1 MPEITMPRLSDTME
15 EGTLA
20 AWLKQPGE
28 QVHRGDVLAEIET
41 DKATMEL
48 ESFDEG
54 VLERIL
60 VQEGETVPIGQ
71 PIAVIGSGDGAAGG
85 AAAPA
90 APSPA
95 EAASRI
101 ETAPEVETPAAAPAA
116 EPAPPAQA
124 APPPAEPAP
133 TAPAPPAG
141 GPVKASPMAR
151 AIARDQGIDL
161 STVPGSG
168 PGGRVVKADVE
179 AAIAGDGGR
188 AAPAPAPAA
197 AAPAPAAPAAPAP
210 AAPPPAAPPSPAVAA
225 PPAAGDVE
233 EIPLTNMRRTVARR
247 LVESMQSAPH
257 FYLTIQVDA
266 DALLE
271 LRAELNR
278 RLADE
283 GTKLSVNDLLV
294 KACAVALRAHPEIN
308 VSWGGDKLLRH
319 RRVHIGIAVAV
330 EGGLIVPVVRDA
342 DQKTVSQISREAKAL
357 IERARAGKLRPEE
370 FTGGTFTISNLGMF
384 GIDQF
389 TAVINPPEAAILAV
403 GTTTTEP
410 VVLDGQ
416 LATRQRMKLTMS
428 IDHRAV
434 DGATGAQFLAALKAI
449 LEEPLRMLA

>member
-28 QVHRGDVLAEIET
+28 QVHRGDLLAEIET

-48 ESFDEG
+48 EAFEEG

-60 VQEGETVPIGQ
+60 VQEGETVFIGQ
-71 PIAVIGSGDGAAGG
+71 LIAVIGSGDGAAPPPP
-85 AAAPA
+85 APV
-90 APSPA
+90 P
-95 EAASRI
+95 
-101 ETAPEVETPAAAPAA
+101 
-116 EPAPPAQA
+116 PAPP
-124 APPPAEPAP
+124 
-133 TAPAPPAG
+133 TG
-141 GPVKASPMAR
+141 TPVKASPMAR

-161 STVPGSG
+161 STVTGSG

-179 AAIAGDGGR
+179 AV
-188 AAPAPAPAA
+188 
-197 AAPAPAAPAAPAP
+197 AAPAAPAP
-210 AAPPPAAPPSPAVAA
+210 AAPAPAPAKPAAA
-225 PPAAGDVE
+225 DVE
-233 EIPLTNMRRTVARR
+233 EVPLSGMRKTVARR

-257 FYLTIQVDA
+257 FYLTIQVDV

-294 KACAVALRAHPEIN
+294 KACAVTLRAHPDIN

-319 RRVHIGIAVAV
+319 RRVHVGIAVAV

-342 DQKTVSQISREAKAL
+342 DQKSVSQISREAKAL
-357 IERARAGKLRPEE
+357 IERARAGKLRPDE

-403 GTTTTEP
+403 GATTSEP
-410 VVLDGQ
+410 VVVDDRLG
-416 LATRQRMKLTMS
+416 TRQRMKLTMS

-449 LEEPLRMLA
+449 LEEPLRILA

>member
-28 QVHRGDVLAEIET
+28 QVHRGDLLAEIET

-48 ESFDEG
+48 ESFEEG

-71 PIAVIGSGDGAAGG
+71 PIAVIGSGDGAAPPPP
-85 AAAPA
+85 APV
-90 APSPA
+90 P
-95 EAASRI
+95 
-101 ETAPEVETPAAAPAA
+101 
-116 EPAPPAQA
+116 PAPP
-124 APPPAEPAP
+124 
-133 TAPAPPAG
+133 TG
-141 GPVKASPMAR
+141 TPVKASPMAR

-161 STVPGSG
+161 STVTGSG

-179 AAIAGDGGR
+179 AV
-188 AAPAPAPAA
+188 
-197 AAPAPAAPAAPAP
+197 AAPAAPAP
-210 AAPPPAAPPSPAVAA
+210 AAPAPAPAKPAAA
-225 PPAAGDVE
+225 DVE
-233 EIPLTNMRRTVARR
+233 EVPLSGMRKTVARR

-257 FYLTIQVDA
+257 FYLTIQVDV

-294 KACAVALRAHPEIN
+294 KACAVTLRAHPDIN

-319 RRVHIGIAVAV
+319 RRVHVGIAVAV

-342 DQKTVSQISREAKAL
+342 DQKSVSQISREAKAP
-357 IERARAGKLRPEE
+357 IERARAGKLRPDE

-403 GTTTTEP
+403 GATTSEP
-410 VVLDGQ
+410 VVHDGR
-416 LATRQRMKLTMS
+416 LGTRQRMKLTMS

-434 DGATGAQFLAALKAI
+434 DGATGAQFLAGLKAV
-449 LEEPLRMLA
+449 LEEPLRILA

>member
-1 MPEITMPRLSDTME
+1 MKMPEITMPRLSDTME

-20 AWLKQPGE
+20 AWLKQPGD
-28 QVHRGDVLAEIET
+28 QVRRGDLLAEIET

-48 ESFDEG
+48 ESFEEG

-71 PIAVIGSGDGAAGG
+71 PIAVIGSGDGAA
-85 AAAPA
+85 AA
-90 APSPA
+90 SPA

-101 ETAPEVETPAAAPAA
+101 ETAPEVEAPAA
-116 EPAPPAQA
+116 R
-124 APPPAEPAP
+124 PAEPAP
-133 TAPAPPAG
+133 TAPAATAAPPAPAPAEG
-141 GPVKASPMAR
+141 RPVKASPMAR

-161 STVPGSG
+161 STITGSG

-179 AAIAGDGGR
+179 AVVAGDGGR
-188 AAPAPAPAA
+188 AATAPAPAAPAPAPAA
-197 AAPAPAAPAAPAP
+197 PAPA
-210 AAPPPAAPPSPAVAA
+210 
-225 PPAAGDVE
+225 DVE
-233 EIPLTNMRRTVARR
+233 EVPLTNMRRTVARR

-257 FYLTIQVDA
+257 FYLTVQVDV

-294 KACAVALRAHPEIN
+294 KACAVTLRAHPEIN
-308 VSWGGDKLLRH
+308 VSWGGDRILRH
-319 RRVHIGIAVAV
+319 RRVHVGIAVAV
-330 EGGLIVPVVRDA
+330 EGGLIVPVIRDA
-342 DQKTVSQISREAKAL
+342 DQKTVSQISREAKPL
-357 IERARAGKLRPEE
+357 IERARAGRLRPDE
-370 FTGGTFTISNLGMF
+370 FTGGTFTISNLGMY

-403 GTTTTEP
+403 GTTTAEP
-410 VVLDGQ
+410 VVDDGR

-434 DGATGAQFLAALKAI
+434 DGATGAQFLAALKAV

>member
-20 AWLKQPGE
+20 AWLKQPGD
-28 QVHRGDVLAEIET
+28 QVHRGDLLAEIET

-48 ESFDEG
+48 EAFEEG
-54 VLERIL
+54 VLERVL

-71 PIAVIGSGDGAAGG
+71 PIAVIGSGAGDG
-85 AAAPA
+85 AAAPPPA
-90 APSPA
+90 STPA

-101 ETAPEVETPAAAPAA
+101 ETAPEVETPAARPAEPSAPH
-116 EPAPPAQA
+116 PAPPADR
-124 APPPAEPAP
+124 
-133 TAPAPPAG
+133 
-141 GPVKASPMAR
+141 PVKASPMAR

-161 STVPGSG
+161 ATVTGSG

-179 AAIAGDGGR
+179 AVAAGDGGR
-188 AAPAPAPAA
+188 AV
-197 AAPAPAAPAAPAP
+197 AAPAP
-210 AAPPPAAPPSPAVAA
+210 AAPPPAAPAPAAPATA
-225 PPAAGDVE
+225 PPAADDVE
-233 EIPLTNMRRTVARR
+233 EVPLTSMRKTVARR

-257 FYLTIQVDA
+257 FYLTIQVDV

-294 KACAVALRAHPEIN
+294 KACAVTLRTHPEIN
-308 VSWGGDKLLRH
+308 VSWGGDKILRH
-319 RRVHIGIAVAV
+319 RRVHVGIAVAV

-342 DQKTVSQISREAKAL
+342 DQKSVSQISREAKAL

-403 GTTTTEP
+403 GATTAEP
-410 VVLDGQ
+410 VVHDDR

-434 DGATGAQFLAALKAI
+434 DGATGAQFLAGLKVV
-449 LEEPLRMLA
+449 LEEPLRILA

>member
-28 QVHRGDVLAEIET
+28 QVHRGDLLAEIET

-48 ESFDEG
+48 ESFEEG

-71 PIAVIGSGDGAAGG
+71 PIAVIGSGDGAAPPPP
-85 AAAPA
+85 APV
-90 APSPA
+90 P
-95 EAASRI
+95 
-101 ETAPEVETPAAAPAA
+101 
-116 EPAPPAQA
+116 PAPP
-124 APPPAEPAP
+124 
-133 TAPAPPAG
+133 TG
-141 GPVKASPMAR
+141 TPVKASPMAR

-161 STVPGSG
+161 STVTGSG

-179 AAIAGDGGR
+179 AVAAGDGGR
-188 AAPAPAPAA
+188 AVAAPAPAA
-197 AAPAPAAPAAPAP
+197 PTPAAPAAPAP
-210 AAPPPAAPPSPAVAA
+210 APAKPAAA
-225 PPAAGDVE
+225 DVE
-233 EIPLTNMRRTVARR
+233 EVPLSGMRKTVARR

-257 FYLTIQVDA
+257 FYLTIQVDV

-294 KACAVALRAHPEIN
+294 KACAVTLRAHPDIN

-319 RRVHIGIAVAV
+319 RRVHVGIAVAV
-330 EGGLIVPVVRDA
+330 DGGLIVPVVRDS
-342 DQKTVSQISREAKAL
+342 DQKSVSQISKDAKAL
-357 IERARAGKLRPEE
+357 IERARIGKLRPEDY
-370 FTGGTFTISNLGMF
+370 TGGTFTISNLGMF

-403 GTTTTEP
+403 GTTSEEP
-410 VVLDGQ
+410 IVRDGQ
-416 LATRQRMKLTMS
+416 LATRQRMKLTLS
-428 IDHRAV
+428 IDHRAL
-434 DGATGAQFLAALKAI
+434 DGATGAQFLAALKAT
-449 LEEPLRMLA
+449 LEEPLRILA

>member
-28 QVHRGDVLAEIET
+28 QVHRGDLLAEIET

-48 ESFDEG
+48 ESFEEG

-71 PIAVIGSGDGAAGG
+71 PIAVIGSGDGAAPPPP
-85 AAAPA
+85 APV
-90 APSPA
+90 P
-95 EAASRI
+95 
-101 ETAPEVETPAAAPAA
+101 
-116 EPAPPAQA
+116 PAPP
-124 APPPAEPAP
+124 
-133 TAPAPPAG
+133 TG
-141 GPVKASPMAR
+141 TPVKASPMAR

-161 STVPGSG
+161 STVTGSG

-179 AAIAGDGGR
+179 AV
-188 AAPAPAPAA
+188 
-197 AAPAPAAPAAPAP
+197 AAPAAPAP
-210 AAPPPAAPPSPAVAA
+210 AAPAPAPAKPAAA
-225 PPAAGDVE
+225 DVE
-233 EIPLTNMRRTVARR
+233 EVPLSGMRKTVARR

-257 FYLTIQVDA
+257 FYLTIQVDV

-294 KACAVALRAHPEIN
+294 KACAVTLRAHPDIN

-319 RRVHIGIAVAV
+319 RRVHVGIAVAV

-342 DQKTVSQISREAKAL
+342 DQKSVSQISREAKAL
-357 IERARAGKLRPEE
+357 IERARAGKLRPDE

-403 GTTTTEP
+403 GTTTSEP
-410 VVLDGQ
+410 VVHDER

-434 DGATGAQFLAALKAI
+434 DGATGAQFLAGLKAI
-449 LEEPLRMLA
+449 LEEPLRILA

>member
-20 AWLKQPGE
+20 AWLKQPGD
-28 QVHRGDVLAEIET
+28 QVHRGDLLAEIET

-48 ESFDEG
+48 EAFEEG

-71 PIAVIGSGDGAAGG
+71 PIAVIGSGDGAAPPPP
-85 AAAPA
+85 APV
-90 APSPA
+90 P
-95 EAASRI
+95 
-101 ETAPEVETPAAAPAA
+101 
-116 EPAPPAQA
+116 PAPP
-124 APPPAEPAP
+124 
-133 TAPAPPAG
+133 TG
-141 GPVKASPMAR
+141 TPVKASPMAR

-161 STVPGSG
+161 STVTGSG

-179 AAIAGDGGR
+179 AV
-188 AAPAPAPAA
+188 
-197 AAPAPAAPAAPAP
+197 AAPAAPAP
-210 AAPPPAAPPSPAVAA
+210 AAPAPAPAKPAAA
-225 PPAAGDVE
+225 DVE
-233 EIPLTNMRRTVARR
+233 EVPLTSMRKTVARR

-257 FYLTIQVDA
+257 FYLTIQVDV

-294 KACAVALRAHPEIN
+294 KACAVTLRAHPDIN

-319 RRVHIGIAVAV
+319 RRVHVGIAVAV

-342 DQKTVSQISREAKAL
+342 DQKSVSQISREAKAL
-357 IERARAGKLRPEE
+357 IERARAGKLRPDE

-403 GTTTTEP
+403 GATTSEP
-410 VVLDGQ
+410 VVHDGR
-416 LATRQRMKLTMS
+416 LGTRQRMKLTMS

-434 DGATGAQFLAALKAI
+434 DGATGAQFLAGLKAV
-449 LEEPLRMLA
+449 LEEPLRILA

>member
-28 QVHRGDVLAEIET
+28 QVHRGDLLAEIET

-48 ESFDEG
+48 ESFEEG

-71 PIAVIGSGDGAAGG
+71 PIAVIGSGDGAA
-85 AAAPA
+85 P
-90 APSPA
+90 
-95 EAASRI
+95 
-101 ETAPEVETPAAAPAA
+101 
-116 EPAPPAQA
+116 
-124 APPPAEPAP
+124 PPPAPV
-133 TAPAPPAG
+133 APAPPTG
-141 GPVKASPMAR
+141 TPVKASPMAR

-161 STVPGSG
+161 STVTGSG

-179 AAIAGDGGR
+179 AV
-188 AAPAPAPAA
+188 
-197 AAPAPAAPAAPAP
+197 AAPAAPAP
-210 AAPPPAAPPSPAVAA
+210 AAPAPAPAKPAAA
-225 PPAAGDVE
+225 DVE
-233 EIPLTNMRRTVARR
+233 EVPLSGMRKTVARR

-257 FYLTIQVDA
+257 FYLTIQVDV

-294 KACAVALRAHPEIN
+294 KACAVTLRAHPDIN

-319 RRVHIGIAVAV
+319 RRVHVGIAVAV

-342 DQKTVSQISREAKAL
+342 DQKSVSQISREAKAL
-357 IERARAGKLRPEE
+357 IERARAGKLRPDE

-403 GTTTTEP
+403 GATTSEP
-410 VVLDGQ
+410 VVHDGR
-416 LATRQRMKLTMS
+416 LGTRQRMKLTMS

-434 DGATGAQFLAALKAI
+434 DGATGAQFLAGLKAV
-449 LEEPLRMLA
+449 LEEPLRILA

>member
-28 QVHRGDVLAEIET
+28 QVHRGDLLAEIET

-48 ESFDEG
+48 ESFEEG

-71 PIAVIGSGDGAAGG
+71 PIAVIGSGDGAAPPPP
-85 AAAPA
+85 APV
-90 APSPA
+90 P
-95 EAASRI
+95 
-101 ETAPEVETPAAAPAA
+101 
-116 EPAPPAQA
+116 PAPP
-124 APPPAEPAP
+124 
-133 TAPAPPAG
+133 TG
-141 GPVKASPMAR
+141 TPVKASPMAR

-161 STVPGSG
+161 STVTGSG

-179 AAIAGDGGR
+179 AV
-188 AAPAPAPAA
+188 
-197 AAPAPAAPAAPAP
+197 AAPAAPAP
-210 AAPPPAAPPSPAVAA
+210 AAPAPAPAKPAAA
-225 PPAAGDVE
+225 DVE
-233 EIPLTNMRRTVARR
+233 EVPLSGMRKTVARR

-257 FYLTIQVDA
+257 FYLTIQVDV

-294 KACAVALRAHPEIN
+294 KACAVTLRAHPDIN

-319 RRVHIGIAVAV
+319 RRVHVGIAVAV

-342 DQKTVSQISREAKAL
+342 DQKSVSQISREAKAL
-357 IERARAGKLRPEE
+357 IERARAGKLRPDE

-403 GTTTTEP
+403 GATTSEP
-410 VVLDGQ
+410 VVHDGR
-416 LATRQRMKLTMS
+416 LGTRQRMKLTMS

-434 DGATGAQFLAALKAI
+434 DGATGAQFLAGLKAV
-449 LEEPLRMLA
+449 LEEPLRILA